1 MMAEECDARIS
12 DYHSSNVDTRTDVET
27 VARAMIRDKTA
38 VQNLKRKRVHEESV
52 VQDLFIRGQ
61 NKIATT
67 EKIMQYKRSVISSGL
82 TGNEQIGDEV
92 EITQNYSETTDEAN
106 ELMIEC

>member
-1 MMAEECDARIS
+1 M
-12 DYHSSNVDTRTDVET
+12 ET